1 MLSSTQIL
9 IPATRVSALEING
22 VRVMQSPFRGT
33 PRRQKLY
40 VYFQVYNLIRDDAGN
55 AAYTTE
61 ALLVPRGEDQG
72 DEISIGTETRSLR
85 NDTGIEFQT
94 LDISRVS
101 SGTYRLLVRVTDRNR
116 VATVTSERELVV
128 RD

>member
-1 MLSSTQIL
+1 
-9 IPATRVSALEING
+9 
-22 VRVMQSPFRGT
+22 MQSPFRGT

-40 VYFQVYNLIRDDAGN
+40 VYFQVYNLVRDDAGN

-61 ALLVPRGEDQG
+61 AFLVPRGEDQG